1 MSPITKKVA
10 IFVLLLG
17 CSSLMAA
24 PETTQPTGVLF
35 ENVRIFDG
43 TEKKLSAPANVLVVG
58 NLIQTIS
65 TQPITAPAGTTL
77 TRVAGGG
84 RTLMP
89 GLIDNHVHVLLS
101 TTSQAELLDPKITPE
116 MLQER
121 ATAEA
126 GRTLLRGF
134 TAVRDMGGPMLT
146 ARPAIDKDELPG
158 PRIYPS
164 GAMVSQTSGHGDS
177 RLPHERSRRFFGEVS
192 RGEQLGANFIAD
204 GRDEVLTATRENLRA
219 GATQIKVMAGGG
231 AASAYDPLDVT
242 QYTLDEMKAAVE
254 AAEDWGT
261 YVTVHAYTVRAVRRA
276 VEAGVKSIEHGQLL
290 DEATMKL
297 LAKKG
302 VWLSLQALDEAPP
315 TAPAATRAK
324 KHTVVEG
331 TDNAFKWAKKHGV
344 KLAWG
349 TDFLFD
355 PAQNVKQNAD
365 ILKLK
370 QWMTPAEILKLV
382 THDNAQLLALSRP
395 RNPYQGKLGVV
406 REGALADLL
415 LVDGDPIANLDL
427 IGDPAKNFVVIMKD
441 GKAYKNTLQ

>member
-1 MSPITKKVA
+1 
-10 IFVLLLG
+10 
-17 CSSLMAA
+17 MAA

-146 ARPAIDKDELPG
+146 ARPAIDKGELPG

-382 THDNAQLLALSRP
+382 THDNAQLLALSGP